1 MKTPDDKSI
10 ERLQELL
17 ENKSFMQLNASEQQ
31 WVIEV
36 FGEATYEEYKAMIQS
51 SRKVF
56 ADEFSQM
63 KAIPD
68 IKEQLLSRF
77 EEVHSQNKGIRVSPL
92 HKILQ
97 YKVRLVVAL
106 PAAIGLVMIAFAV
119 FLKLIQENQTDGITI
134 TKLDTIYIEKSNKD
148 SLAFNSSESVPE
160 KEIQV
165 KKANPARK
173 TAASLPDELQGQ
185 IRNLEVLTDVSH
197 KSKRGSSAR
206 DDSTLLKLFVT
217 VN

>member
-17 ENKSFMQLNASEQQ
+17 EKKSFMQLNASEQQ

-56 ADEFSQM
+56 ADESSQM
-63 KAIPD
+63 KALPG
-68 IKEQLLSRF
+68 IKDQLLSRF
-77 EEVHSQNKGIRVSPL
+77 DEVHSQNKGVRVFPL
-92 HKILQ
+92 QKILQ

-106 PAAIGLVMIAFAV
+106 PAAIGLVMIAFAL
-119 FLKLIQENQTDGITI
+119 FLKLTQKSQLDVITV
-134 TKLDTIYIEKSNKD
+134 TKLDTIYVEKSNKD

-165 KKANPARK
+165 NKAKPAKK
-173 TAASLPDELQGQ
+173 TAATLPDELQGQ
-185 IRNLEVLTDVSH
+185 IRNLEVLTDVSR